1 MVSTTTFSLS
11 RMGARFILRPLA
23 PTSTSKINT
32 PSVRYYAASSSS
44 TSSSGSD
51 SPIKV
56 LTHPAPHN
64 GHIKI
69 LLLDRPASRNA
80 LSRRLIT
87 DLRSQISRIQSE
99 HEAAA
104 SRQSASRSSTAAAD
118 PTRALILASSNDKAF
133 CAGADLVERR
143 GMTAEETR
151 TFLSDMRSTFAALSS
166 LPIPTVS
173 AVSSVALGGGL
184 EIALCTTFRVFA
196 TTAVVGQPETK
207 LGIIPGAG
215 GTYRL
220 PALVGPNRARDLILT
235 GRRVSGEEA
244 YFLGL
249 CNRLVQV
256 EPREDATTSSST
268 ATTTTT
274 QEGESGLARKMVLDA
289 SLDLARQICEGGPI
303 AVTQAMRAIDGW
315 TRGEASE
322 NEAYEVVLATEDR
335 LEALKA
341 FGEKRK
347 PVFKGR

>member
-1 MVSTTTFSLS
+1 MVSSMTFPRSLMS
-11 RMGARFILRPLA
+11 ARFIPRPRVPPAHATTITA
-23 PTSTSKINT
+23 PF
-32 PSVRYYAASSSS
+32 VRCYAASSSS
-44 TSSSGSD
+44 TSTSTPSSD

-56 LTHPAPHN
+56 VTHPAPHN

-87 DLRSQISRIQSE
+87 DLRSQISQIRSE
-99 HEAAA
+99 HQAAVSAAA
-104 SRQSASRSSTAAAD
+104 AATASSSSSSTNTTTTTD

-143 GMTAEETR
+143 SMTAEETR
-151 TFLSDMRSTFAALSS
+151 SFLADMRSTFASLSR
-166 LPIPTVS
+166 LPIPTIS

-184 EIALCTTFRVFA
+184 EIALCTTFRVFG

-235 GRRVSGEEA
+235 GRRVGGREA

-249 CNRLVQV
+249 CNRLVEV
-256 EPREDATTSSST
+256 GPDADE
-268 ATTTTT
+268 A
-274 QEGESGLARKMVLDA
+274 GLARKRVLDA
-289 SLDLARQICEGGPI
+289 SIDLANQICEGAPV
-303 AVTQAMRAIDGW
+303 AVAQAMRAIDGW
-315 TRGEASE
+315 TRGDDVSE

-347 PVFKGR
+347 PVFQGR

>member
-235 GRRVSGEEA
+235 GRRV
-244 YFLGL
+244 
-249 CNRLVQV
+249 